1 MVQVGVLIDGRYR
14 VLREIGK
21 GGSGIVY
28 LVLHEQAGQLRAMKV
43 MRADGDQ
50 RTLQEELRILRSL
63 KHRMLP
69 EILDVIMCGDSCC
82 LILQYFEGET
92 LEQTARRRK
101 ISLQEALHWGSQLCE
116 VMQYLH
122 SRPVPVYYFDLK
134 PSNIILDDKGQLFLV
149 DFGSAR
155 SVYAGR
161 RTGEDLAQ
169 TGTPGYAAPELYEEE
184 IQCGSRADIY
194 SIGAVLYYLLNGKK
208 PRGGETKQ
216 QCCEAFCAA
225 GAEDAHLSKK
235 MSETISNCLSIEPA
249 RRFPDCK
256 KLQQRLDH
264 MSGEGRLLSLK
275 KSVGE
280 GLHLLAGASSTVC
293 LCASMLC
300 FSASAGMRSRVF
312 DSDLQRSLLASGT
325 EKWHL
330 LEEAASLFP
339 ERGEPYLELIDAVIQ
354 DGVFSEE
361 ESTQLT
367 GLLYRRS
374 IGSGEDNISHLRS
387 DADAYLLVSYRLGL
401 AYYFLAGES
410 GDKTAAAGW
419 LSQAADGENVS
430 HCADSAQAEEI
441 CRDARVLLDLCE
453 YYNMRLTLSG
463 GRQETDPAGL
473 WKMLGNLLQ
482 AGEGEEEASKWILR
496 EWLQIFYDNMDLLR
510 HGIGEEEI
518 CKALEMVKKRL
529 PASSEADSRDK
540 EKQEIIAFYEC
551 VLADWNVL
559 RSEEL
564 LEGE

>member
-14 VLREIGK
+14 VLREIGR

-43 MRADGDQ
+43 MRAEGDQ
-50 RTLQEELRILRSL
+50 HTLQEELRILRSL
-63 KHRMLP
+63 RHRMLP
-69 EILDVIMCGDSCC
+69 EILDVIMYGDSCC

-92 LEQTARRRK
+92 LERVVRQRR
-101 ISLQEALHWGSQLCE
+101 INLPEALRWGSQLCE

-169 TGTPGYAAPELYEEE
+169 TGTPGYAAPELYDEEK
-184 IQCGSRADIY
+184 QCGSRADIY
-194 SIGAVLYYLLNGKK
+194 SVGAVLYYLLSGRK

-216 QCCEAFCAA
+216 QCSETLCAA
-225 GAEDAHLSKK
+225 GTEDAHSSKK
-235 MSETISNCLSIEPA
+235 MAETISVCLCIEPA
-249 RRFPDCK
+249 GRFPDCK
-256 KLQQRLDH
+256 KLQQRLNH
-264 MSGEGRLLSLK
+264 ISGEGRLRSLQRR
-275 KSVGE
+275 VGE
-280 GLHLLAGASSTVC
+280 RLYLLAGAVSTVC
-293 LCASMLC
+293 LCASLLC
-300 FSASAGMRSRVF
+300 FSASAGMRSRVY
-312 DSDLQRSLLASGT
+312 DSDLKRSLLAGKA
-325 EKWHL
+325 EKLRL

-374 IGSGEDNISHLRS
+374 MGSTADNISRLRS
-387 DADAYLLVSYRLGL
+387 DADAYLLFSYRLGL

-419 LSQAADGENVS
+419 FSQAADEENVS
-430 HCADSAQAEEI
+430 LCADTVQAAEI
-441 CRDARVLLDLCE
+441 CRDAGVLLDLCE

-463 GRQETDPAGL
+463 SRQETDPAEL
-473 WKMLGNLLQ
+473 WEMLGNLLQ
-482 AGEGEEEASKWILR
+482 TGEGDEEASEWILR

-510 HGIGEEEI
+510 NGIGEEEI
-518 CKALEMVKKRL
+518 CKALELVKERL
-529 PASSEADSRDK
+529 PAASEADDRDK
-540 EKQEIIAFYEC
+540 EKQEIKAFYEY

-559 RSEEL
+559 RGAKL